1 MNKKLMV
8 LCLAIVTGL
17 FVTSVARAD
26 LGDLSYGI
34 TQNILFNSGHTAGTI
49 LNPDGKGDLL
59 IFPYYDVREVN
70 GTKTQDFYFAIINEE
85 NEGCDETSPTSEC
98 NSGML
103 AKLRFREWD
112 KSEEVFDADIW
123 LSKGDVWVGVLTHN
137 QALALPY
144 GARITSPDFVV
155 LAGTPSSPTVTV
167 GTPLAGGFDF
177 PTTAFIPT
185 GSSNLMGYIE
195 VIAEER
201 TRDNQVGGI
210 VTRYFHDATNTLM
223 GYAYIVRV
231 ADGSSHA
238 YNAKAFANFSRAATT
253 LFRGPGNPLPSFVP
267 DAEDTLDQIE
277 FQMAREEVFAG
288 YSIED
293 VFLGKFSL
301 ILTFPT
307 KHFHYCDHLH
317 SYTLKGDVTSSCGTS
332 FPMGPP
338 WTAKQAN
345 LPETID
351 VTIFDRNENRL
362 TPQTVFYS
370 PQPTTPTVGLP
381 FEVNV
386 IGLYKGTPPA
396 VPAAGVRDNLAFSTG
411 TFDSGYIIVEF
422 TNTGLVQATN
432 PKLTVNFL
440 NFGTFFTDYEGLPVF
455 GLALQEFS
463 NNAVGGFYGAIL
475 DVFSDSSWSGAHGH
489 GESVNP

>member
-17 FVTSVARAD
+17 FVASVARAD
-26 LGDLSYGI
+26 LGDESYSIIQGI
-34 TQNILFNSGHTAGTI
+34 TSNSGHTAGTI

-85 NEGCDETSPTSEC
+85 NEGCDETQPTLEC
-98 NSGML
+98 HSGII
-103 AKLRFREWD
+103 AKLRFHEWD
-112 KSEEVFDADIW
+112 KSEEVFDAEIW
-123 LSKGDVWVGVLTHN
+123 LSRGDVWVGVVTHN
-137 QALALPY
+137 TALPLPY
-144 GARITSPDFVV
+144 GARITSPDFVNIAPPV
-155 LAGTPSSPTVTV
+155 GTTFPL
-167 GTPLAGGFDF
+167 GTPLAAGFDF

-201 TRDNQVGGI
+201 TYDHQSGGV
-210 VTRYFHDATNTLM
+210 VTRFNADATNTLM

-231 ADGSSHA
+231 ADGASHA
-238 YNAKAFANFSRAATT
+238 YNAKAFANFSRVASS
-253 LFRGPGNPLPSFVP
+253 LYQGPGFPRPDLLD
-267 DAEDTLDQIE
+267 DAEDTLDQLE

-288 YSIED
+288 YSIEN

-317 SYTLKGDVTSSCGTS
+317 SYTLRGDATSSCGTTY
-332 FPMGPP
+332 PLGPP

-351 VTIFDRNENRL
+351 VTIFDRLENRL

-386 IGLYKGTPPA
+386 IGLYQGTPPA

-411 TFDSGYIIVEF
+411 TFDSGYIVVEF
-422 TNTGLVQATN
+422 LNVGLVQANN
-432 PKLTVNFL
+432 PKLFTKFL
-440 NFGTFFTDYEGLPVF
+440 NLGTFYSDYEGLPVF

-463 NNAVGGFYGAIL
+463 NNAVGGFYGDIR
-475 DVFSDSSWSGAHGH
+475 DVFSDSGWSGRTHATFD
-489 GESVNP
+489 

>member
-8 LCLAIVTGL
+8 FCLAIVTGL
-17 FVTSVARAD
+17 FVASGARAD
-26 LGDLSYGI
+26 LGNESYGI
-34 TQNILFNSGHTAGTI
+34 TQNIAFNSGHTAGTI

-85 NEGCDETSPTSEC
+85 NEGCDETQPTLEC
-98 NSGML
+98 HSGIM

-112 KSEEVFDADIW
+112 KSEEVFDAEIW
-123 LSKGDVWVGVLTHN
+123 LSRGDVWVGVVTHN
-137 QALALPY
+137 TALALPY
-144 GARITSPDFVV
+144 GARITSPDFVNIALPV
-155 LAGTPSSPTVTV
+155 GTTFPL

-201 TRDNQVGGI
+201 TYDHQSGGV
-210 VTRYFHDATNTLM
+210 VTRFNADATNTLM

-231 ADGSSHA
+231 ADGASHA
-238 YNAKAFANFSRAATT
+238 YNAKAFANFSRLPTS
-253 LFRGPGNPLPSFVP
+253 LYSGPGAAFPQLT
-267 DAEDTLDQIE
+267 DCEDTLDQLE
-277 FQMAREEVFAG
+277 FQMGREEVFAG
-288 YSIED
+288 YSIEN

-317 SYTLKGDVTSSCGTS
+317 SYTLKGDATSSCGTS

-351 VTIFDRNENRL
+351 VTIFDRLENRL
-362 TPQTVFYS
+362 IPQTVFYS
-370 PQPTTPTVGLP
+370 PQPTSPTVGLP
-381 FEVNV
+381 FELNV
-386 IGLYKGTPPA
+386 IGLYMGTPPT

-422 TNTGLVQATN
+422 LNVGIVSALN
-432 PKLTVNFL
+432 PKLIGNFL
-440 NFGTFFTDYEGLPVF
+440 NLGAFYTDYEGLPVF
-455 GLALQEFS
+455 GLAFQEFS
-463 NNAVGGFYGAIL
+463 NNAVGGFYGDIR
-475 DVFSDSSWSGAHGH
+475 DVFSDTEWSGRHAH
-489 GESVNP
+489 